1 MRNRLLFAPLAAA
14 FACSLFT
21 ASAHAQRARTFVA
34 SYGSDSNPCTFGSP
48 CKTFQQAVNVVA
60 VGGEVTAIDSAG
72 FGPIN
77 ITQAVTITSPDGVEA
92 GIVPNPGGNAITI
105 NTTGDVF
112 LRGLTIEGNNS
123 GVDGINESGGGTL
136 GIVHCV
142 IRHFTHDGI
151 YLQPTG
157 ILQLSILDTIASNNG
172 NDGIDLSPS
181 GGTAGMVGVI
191 DHATASSNGAMGISL
206 WGANSSAKL
215 PNLFSITIVNS
226 DASTNG
232 KNGVEVF
239 HTTGTIPIIA
249 MVRDC
254 IASTNGNDGFLFDS
268 ADVSSELVVGH
279 SVAVANGNFG
289 MENVVQTDEFWTFN
303 DNSLVSNL
311 NGSTSGLI
319 RSWSFQ

>member
-1 MRNRLLFAPLAAA
+1 MRTAIPLIVLATGLGCSFA
-14 FACSLFT
+14 T
-21 ASAHAQRARTFVA
+21 APAHARARVFVA
-34 SYGSDSNPCTFGSP
+34 SYGNDSNPCTFGSP
-48 CKTFQQAVNVVA
+48 CKTFQQAVDA
-60 VGGEVTAIDSAG
+60 VDAGGEVTAIDSAG
-72 FGPIN
+72 FGPIS
-77 ITQAVTITSPDGVEA
+77 ITKAVTITSPDGVEA

-191 DHATASSNGAMGISL
+191 DHATASSNGGQGISL
-206 WGANSSAKL
+206 WGANSSASL
-215 PNLFSITIVNS
+215 PNLFSIMIVNS

-232 KNGVEVF
+232 LNGVQVF
-239 HTTGTIPIIA
+239 RTAGTIALIA
-249 MVRDC
+249 MVRDS
-254 IASTNGNDGFLFDS
+254 IASSNGNDGLLFNS
-268 ADVSSELVVGH
+268 ADISAELIVSH
-279 SVAVANGNFG
+279 SVVIGNRNFG
-289 MENVVQTDEFWTFN
+289 MENVSGVEFWTYN
-303 DNSLVSNL
+303 DNNLFSNFK
-311 NGSTSGLI
+311 GDESGTI
-319 RSWSFQ
+319 RSASFE